1 MKEAVSEWEE
11 PVNGTVSMATTD
23 TLRLD
28 DTT

>member
-1 MKEAVSEWEE
+1 MREAVSEWEE
-11 PVNGTVSMATTD
+11 PVDGTVYLATTD